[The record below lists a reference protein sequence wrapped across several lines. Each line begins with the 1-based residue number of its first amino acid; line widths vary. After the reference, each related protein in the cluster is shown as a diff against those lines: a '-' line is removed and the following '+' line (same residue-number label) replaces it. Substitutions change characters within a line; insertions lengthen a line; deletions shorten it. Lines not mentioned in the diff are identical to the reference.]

1 MSSFVYN
8 DGSFEDT
15 QRPGELILTFGMFF
29 DGTKNNMYH
38 TEIRKKAQDKGEFK
52 GYAQQGATEEE
63 KEARAQEVAKDKVI
77 YKRYE
82 IQESFGNDFTNVARQ
97 YYNCE
102 EEYRIY
108 VEGIGTVSKD
118 TEDKTDDDDGYIY
131 GRGVTGITEKV
142 RSGCKMLAKK
152 IAQRKAEVEQ
162 NRSRNEKTTQIHLI
176 VDVFGFSRGAAA
188 ARHFLHTLQ
197 KRAYKAG
204 YKVPNVVT
212 YMPEKGLPRVDY
224 LDVYVKDS
232 WMKDDYLPP
241 LGLLGTALL
250 EAKIPREL
258 IENMC
263 VRVRFVGLYD
273 TVVSFDPKTS
283 LIPTFDKYVKDL
295 HLDDIG
301 RPQRAVHYTSI
312 DEHRKF
318 FSITPL
324 NTKKLPNAIE
334 LSFPGV
340 HSDIGGSYNHDPF
353 TDEELAEATK
363 NAMFYR
369 SMKSKPTPRT
379 SEYEKIY
386 LDNIFFFKNLEL
398 FKKELIREGWF
409 FDDQIVI
416 RTAKLHSLI
425 PFLQKQFSLYLM
437 YKEEIRELYE
447 KKIDSSDFIRFVY
460 SERILERGYSFIPL
474 HFMCEDAKEYI
485 PELDFTQ
492 VLEDYALNDFFLEK
506 VKEYLQEHTI
516 EKGEKW
522 VLRYPQKQTGQNP
535 YTFIEEDEIKE
546 EEDYSGIEGF
556 EVNEDQDFSGE
567 AEELGGI
574 DVEVYRP
581 DYLLRKLRNRYLH
594 CSARVNNFEDW
605 AGHRSTGDRRR
616 RVYN

>member
-52 GYAQQGATEEE
+52 DYAQQGATEEE

-82 IQESFGNDFTNVARQ
+82 KQESFGNDFTNVARQ
-97 YYNCE
+97 YYNCKE
-102 EEYRIY
+102 KYRIY

-131 GRGVTGITEKV
+131 GRGFTGITEKV
-142 RSGCKMLAKK
+142 RSGCKMLAKR
-152 IAQRKAEVEQ
+152 IAQRKAEEEQ

-197 KRAYKAG
+197 KRSYKAG

-224 LDVYVKDS
+224 LGVYVKDS
-232 WMKDDYLPP
+232 WRKDDYLPP

-250 EAKIPREL
+250 EAEIPREL

-273 TVVSFDPKTS
+273 TVVSFDPKTY

-324 NTKKLPNAIE
+324 NTKKIPNAIE

-363 NAMFYR
+363 NAVFYR

-398 FKKELIREGWF
+398 FKKELIQEGWF

-447 KKIDSSDFIRFVY
+447 KKVDSSDFIRFVY

-474 HFMCEDAKEYI
+474 HFMCEEAKEYI
-485 PELDFTQ
+485 PELNISQLLTN
-492 VLEDYALNDFFLEK
+492 YALNDFFLER

-516 EKGEKW
+516 EKREKW

-535 YTFIEEDEIKE
+535 YTFIEENEIKE

-556 EVNEDQDFSGE
+556 EVKEEEGFSGE
-567 AEELGGI
+567 TEEGT

-616 RVYN
+616 REYN